1 MTRVEAGT
9 HTLAIDASGTGPPD
23 FVCIHGLVDTLRIWD
38 RLSVPL
44 AERGRVVRLDQR
56 GHGRSTTP
64 PGPYRREDLAGDV
77 RRVLDAEKIERAIL
91 IGHSLGGIVAMTT
104 ALAFPER
111 VAGLVLLGTASHC
124 NERVVGWYERIAGAA
139 ETDGLEGLA
148 RTIYGKDSRRRVE
161 GDPRGI
167 AHVTRTLK
175 SLYEDPL
182 TPKLPS
188 LLAPALLIVGE
199 KDPMGARASEII
211 RDQLP
216 LGTLEVL
223 SGLGHWTH
231 VEAPELVI
239 TALDRWLETHR
250 LGRGHEGV
258 RG

>member
-1 MTRVEAGT
+1 MIRVEAGT
-9 HTLAIDASGTGPPD
+9 HTLALDASGTGPPD

-77 RRVLDAEKIERAIL
+77 RRVLDAENIERAIL

-104 ALAFPER
+104 ALAVPDR

-124 NERVVGWYERIAGAA
+124 NERTAGWYERIAGAA
-139 ETDGLEGLA
+139 EADGLEGLA
-148 RTIYGKDSRRRVE
+148 RSIYGKDSRRRID
-161 GDPRGI
+161 GDPEGI

-175 SLYEDPL
+175 SLYDDPL
-182 TPKLPS
+182 TPKLSS

-199 KDPMGARASEII
+199 KDPMGPRASEII

-239 TALDRWLETHR
+239 AALDRWLETHR
-250 LGRGHEGV
+250 LGRGHQGV